1 MKIENRQQFLVVVTI
16 AVVAL
21 FFCDRLVFEPLAG
34 WWKGRNTRITQLR
47 SQVNDGKLLIQR
59 ESFLRSRW
67 AQMQTNTL
75 PANTSAAEQQVLK
88 AFDNWSGDTGV
99 SITGITPQ
107 WKDNDSD
114 PYKTL
119 VCRVEASG
127 DLGTLSRFLYEIE
140 KDPMALRIASL
151 ELNAHDATGQQL
163 SLDLQVSG
171 LVLKSQAR

>member
-1 MKIENRQQFLVVVTI
+1 MKIENRQQLLVVLTI

-21 FFCDRLVFEPLAG
+21 FFCDRLIFEPLAG
-34 WWKGRNTRITQLR
+34 WYKNRNTKIAQLR
-47 SQVNDGKLLIQR
+47 QQVNDGKLLIQR
-59 ESFLRSRW
+59 ETFLRSRW
-67 AQMQTNTL
+67 ADMRTNTL
-75 PANTSAAEQQVLK
+75 PVHTSAAEQQVLK
-88 AFDNWSGDTGV
+88 SFDNWSKDTGV

-127 DLGTLSRFLYEIE
+127 DLGTLSRFLYDIE
-140 KDPMALRIASL
+140 KDPMALKIASL
-151 ELNAHDATGQQL
+151 ELNAHDARGQQL

-171 LVLKSQAR
+171 LVLKPKTE